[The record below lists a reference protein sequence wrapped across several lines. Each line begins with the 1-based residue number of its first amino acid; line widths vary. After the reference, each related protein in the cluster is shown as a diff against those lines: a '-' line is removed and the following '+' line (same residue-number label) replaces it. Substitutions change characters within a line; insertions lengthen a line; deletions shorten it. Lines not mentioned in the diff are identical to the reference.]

1 MSSYKDFREFYEKE
15 LRPDLEIIDRKR
27 KKVDRRVITVLL
39 IMAAL
44 IIGELIL
51 IPDKN
56 EALRVM
62 VPILTG
68 IAGFILI
75 SVFSKSYRKEY
86 KKRIITRI
94 TAFVDE
100 GLTYTPEGTIPKSEF
115 VKSEIFPLSCDRF
128 TGEDHFRGKLGKTH
142 IEFSEVVAKHRN
154 TSGSGSNKKD
164 NYSIIFRGLFII
176 ADFNKHFAGRT
187 VVLPDAAEKLF
198 GNLGK
203 MMQSWNLSRDKLIKL
218 EDPEF
223 ENQFVVYGTDQ
234 IEARYILS
242 TSLMARIVEFRKK
255 TGKDIYISFLH
266 SKVAV
271 AIPYTRQLFEP
282 RLFRTLLDYGV
293 ICEYFDD
300 IQLAVGIVEDLNL
313 NTRIWSKQIEA

>member
-27 KKVDRRVITVLL
+27 RKVDRRVITVLL
-39 IMAAL
+39 IMATL

-164 NYSIIFRGLFII
+164 NYLVVKNSYYLCRESLFFEHPFVIY
-176 ADFNKHFAGRT
+176 
-187 VVLPDAAEKLF
+187 
-198 GNLGK
+198 
-203 MMQSWNLSRDKLIKL
+203 Q
-218 EDPEF
+218 EF
-223 ENQFVVYGTDQ
+223 
-234 IEARYILS
+234 
-242 TSLMARIVEFRKK
+242 
-255 TGKDIYISFLH
+255 FL
-266 SKVAV
+266 
-271 AIPYTRQLFEP
+271 
-282 RLFRTLLDYGV
+282 
-293 ICEYFDD
+293 
-300 IQLAVGIVEDLNL
+300 
-313 NTRIWSKQIEA
+313 

>member
-27 KKVDRRVITVLL
+27 RKVDRRVITVLL
-39 IMAAL
+39 IMATL

-128 TGEDHFRGKLGKTH
+128 NGEDHFRGKLGKTD

-154 TSGSGSNKKD
+154 TSRSGSNKKD

-176 ADFNKHFAGRT
+176 ADFNKHFRTHT
-187 VVLPDAAEKLF
+187 VVLPDTAERLF
-198 GNLGK
+198 GKFGQAL
-203 MMQSWNLSRDKLIKL
+203 QSISLNRGELIRL
-218 EDPEF
+218 EDPVFEKEF
-223 ENQFVVYGTDQ
+223 CVYGDDQ
-234 IEARYILS
+234 VEARYIL
-242 TSLMARIVEFRKK
+242 TPSLMERILTFKRKWN
-255 TGKDIYISFLH
+255 TTVYLSFLD
-266 SKVAV
+266 SKVYI
-271 AIPYTRQLFEP
+271 AIKMFKNLFET
-282 RLFRTLLDYGV
+282 RLFKSVVDYNFMEDNLRFLTLLT
-293 ICEYFDD
+293 E
-300 IQLAVGIVEDLNL
+300 IVEDLNL
-313 NTRIWSKQIEA
+313 NTRIWTKE

>member
-27 KKVDRRVITVLL
+27 RKVDRRVITVLL
-39 IMAAL
+39 IMATL

-128 TGEDHFRGKLGKTH
+128 NGEDHFRGKLGKTD

-154 TSGSGSNKKD
+154 TSRSGSNKKD

-176 ADFNKHFAGRT
+176 ADFNKHFRTHT
-187 VVLPDAAEKLF
+187 VVLPDTAERLF
-198 GNLGK
+198 GKFGQAL
-203 MMQSWNLSRDKLIKL
+203 QSISLNRGELIRL
-218 EDPEF
+218 EDPVFEKEF
-223 ENQFVVYGTDQ
+223 CVYGDDQ
-234 IEARYILS
+234 VEARYIL
-242 TSLMARIVEFRKK
+242 TPSLMERILTFKRKWN
-255 TGKDIYISFLH
+255 TTVYLSFLD
-266 SKVAV
+266 SKVYI
-271 AIPYTRQLFEP
+271 AIRMFKNLFET
-282 RLFRTLLDYGV
+282 RLFKSVVDYSFMEDNLRFLTLLT
-293 ICEYFDD
+293 E
-300 IQLAVGIVEDLNL
+300 IVEDLNL
-313 NTRIWSKQIEA
+313 NTRIWTKE